1 MSQHEQ
7 IGPHDQNEQNDQNEL
22 ANVKMSQNDQNEST

>member
-7 IGPHDQNEQNDQNEL
+7 ICKHDQNEQNEL
-22 ANVKMSQNDQNEST
+22 AIVNMIKMSQHVST